1 VPPQAN
7 YRLGFSSLEEEFE
20 FDTLPV
26 EGEVPPW
33 LRGTLFRNG
42 PGTWKAGK
50 DKLRHWFD
58 GLAMLH
64 RFGFHGDR
72 VSYANRYLR
81 SPQYR
86 HIQREG
92 GIGYPE
98 FATDPCR
105 SIFKRLTSTFSPE
118 RSFGSNASVT
128 VHKLASRFVALTE
141 TPLPVE
147 FDPETLETIGVIEYG
162 DGVEGIGTSPHPHI
176 DPTSGDALNTI
187 THFSRQSEYRVF
199 RLPAGTGTPRRKIVA
214 RIHADEPAY
223 MHSFGQTERH
233 VVLAEYPLVVN
244 PLRMLLTG
252 KPYAENLEWKPTRP
266 TRFHVVDKESGE
278 LAGVCEAEPFF
289 AFHHINAFEKD
300 GEIFVDLLAY
310 PDDAVIREHYMDTL
324 VSEKGPTAAAELR
337 RYRLRSDGSA
347 SYETLTS
354 DPLELPRINYEA
366 HNGRDYSY
374 VYGIGQGSIAGGWPD
389 RLVKVNVRDGS
400 TQVWFEEDRY
410 PGEPVFV
417 PAPDGRGEDSGV
429 VLSVVLD
436 TVAETSFLL
445 VLDAASFAEVARARV
460 PHHIPFGFHG
470 QYFGEGER

>member
-1 VPPQAN
+1 MPRKAN

-20 FDTLPV
+20 FDTLPI
-26 EGEVPPW
+26 EGEMPPW

-42 PGTWKAGK
+42 PGTWEAGK

-81 SPQYR
+81 SPQYQ

-105 SIFKRLTSTFSPE
+105 SIFKRLISAFSPE

-199 RLPAGTGTPRRKIVA
+199 RLPAGTGTPRRKVVA
-214 RIHADEPAY
+214 RIPAREPAY
-223 MHSFGQTERH
+223 MHSFGQTERQ
-233 VVLAEYPLVVN
+233 VVLAEYPLVIN
-244 PLRMLLTG
+244 PLKMILTG
-252 KPYAENLEWKPTRP
+252 KSYAENLEWKPERP

-278 LAGVCEAEPFF
+278 FAGAYEIEAFF
-289 AFHHINAFEKD
+289 AFHHINAFEND
-300 GEIFVDLLAY
+300 GDIFVDLLAY
-310 PDDAVIREHYMDTL
+310 PDDAVIRDHYMDTL
-324 VSEKGPTAAAELR
+324 ESEKGPTAAAEPR

-347 SYETLTS
+347 SYETLTNE
-354 DPLELPRINYEA
+354 PLELPRINYEA
-366 HNGRDYSY
+366 YNGRDYSY
-374 VYGIGQGSIAGGWPD
+374 VYGIGQGSIAVGWPD

-400 TQVWFEEDRY
+400 TRVWFEEDCY

-417 PAPDGRGEDSGV
+417 PAPDNGRSEDSGV

-436 TVAETSFLL
+436 AAAGTSFLL

-470 QYFGEGER
+470 QYFGEG